1 MARGQ
6 SVYGEISKMSE
17 KAFSQNL
24 GQGKQNSYNNKT
36 DAWISFKPTIPKASD
51 LFASFCLMYALSC
64 EFNIL
69 SYSLI

>member
-6 SVYGEISKMSE
+6 SVYGETSKMSE

-24 GQGKQNSYNNKT
+24 GQGKQTHITTKLMLAFLSNLQYQKRLIFSH
-36 DAWISFKPTIPKASD
+36 
-51 LFASFCLMYALSC
+51 MYALSC
-64 EFNIL
+64 EFYIL